1 MKKIVLVY
9 GSIAGFILAAWMIG
23 FTALGKMEDFENGL
37 IYGYA
42 SMIIAFSFIY
52 VGIYKYK
59 AQMPEGQM
67 TFKQGFMVGLFI
79 TLIASTF
86 YVLAWLFVYYNMAPD
101 FMEKYMDFT
110 IQKMKTENAP
120 QAEIDTYIKDM
131 KSFNE
136 MYKNPLVNMA
146 FTYMEVLPVGLLM
159 TAISSFLVK
168 RRK

>member
-1 MKKIVLVY
+1 MKKIILVY
-9 GSIAGFILAAWMIG
+9 GSIAGLILAAWMIG
-23 FTALGKMEDFENGL
+23 FTALGKMEDFENGM

-52 VGIYKYK
+52 VGISKYK
-59 AQMPEGQM
+59 AQMPESSI
-67 TFKQGFMVGLFI
+67 TFKQGFMVGLYI

-86 YVLAWLFVYYNMAPD
+86 YVLAWLIVYYTMAPD
-101 FMEKYMDFT
+101 FMEKYLAFT
-110 IQKMKTENAP
+110 IEKMKGNNAP
-120 QAEIDTYIKDM
+120 QAEIDAYVKEM

-146 FTYMEVLPVGLLM
+146 FTYMEVIPVGLLM
-159 TAISSFLVK
+159 SAISSFLIK